1 MTSALRLIN
10 LNKVSQIKYELLLTR
25 FLFCEQLINKGIE
38 VLSEFPPVET
48 TAGHDDLE
56 AANLRSHG
64 EYFNDFD
71 LIVDSIFGFSFEG
84 LPRAPFF
91 SIIAAM
97 AVTCVPVISV
107 DVPSGKH

>member
-1 MTSALRLIN
+1 MKEVRN
-10 LNKVSQIKYELLLTR
+10 IKYDFLLTR
-25 FLFCEQLINKGIE
+25 FLFYLLITEGIE
-38 VLSEFPPVET
+38 VLSEFPPGET
-48 TAGHDDLE
+48 IAVDDDLE
-56 AANLRSHG
+56 AATVRSH
-64 EYFNDFD
+64 EKYFNDFD

-97 AVTCVPVISV
+97 AVTRVPVISV